1 MGGDSVRGGWVV
13 GGSFRAYYLAS
24 YLTGLMISVYYTY
37 TRAVIGG
44 LDYGGKYAL
53 VVFLAAM
60 ESIPGLLSVIF
71 GFVSDVAGRR
81 NALLAGLVSSLILV
95 AMGFVEP
102 RLYPIMAFG
111 VFTGYTFFWAS
122 LYGVILDYVEGRGKP
137 LSLFGL
143 AGSLGWSSGGV
154 ITGLISNY
162 GPQAVFMF
170 AGLSI
175 GLASVI
181 SYATFPQGLA
191 VREKPKLDSL
201 VRGIRSVIV
210 IFIAYLL
217 GSAGVSIYINS
228 MGLRL
233 FEVLGGDMLVY
244 GFLFSTMTGLLGAIS
259 RPFAGMLVDKMRPEV
274 VLAGV
279 FATYLF
285 SGIMVTLHI
294 PLFLMILVWLL
305 PLYPF
310 YETSALTTSS
320 RRLPANLQS
329 TAAGIVGT
337 GSSLSGFVN
346 AIASSVIGEGGFQ
359 KALLIGVLLL
369 SVSLLLLVF
378 VLTGEGKRNKGENVM
393 GNTRPLQP
401 V

>member
-1 MGGDSVRGGWVV
+1 MGEEGRWRDWVV

-37 TRAVIGG
+37 TRAIIGG
-44 LDYGGKYAL
+44 LDYGGKYGL

-60 ESIPGLLSVIF
+60 ESIPGLLSVIL

-102 RLYPIMAFG
+102 RLYPIMALG
-111 VFTGYTFFWAS
+111 IFTGYTFFWAS
-122 LYGVILDYVEGRGKP
+122 LYGVILDYVGGRGKP

-154 ITGLISNY
+154 VTGLISNH
-162 GPQAVFMF
+162 GPLAVFSF
-170 AGLSI
+170 AGISI

-181 SYATFPQGLA
+181 SYVAFPKGLA

-201 VRGIRSVIV
+201 VKGIRSVFV

-233 FEVLGGDMLVY
+233 FEVLEGNMLVY

-259 RPFAGMLVDKMRPEV
+259 RPFAGILVDKVKPEA

-285 SGIMVTLHI
+285 SSIIVTLHI
-294 PLFLMILVWLL
+294 PLLLMILIWLL

-320 RRLPANLQS
+320 RRLPSNLQS

-346 AIASSVIGEGGFQ
+346 AAASSIIGEGGFQ
-359 KALLIGVLLL
+359 KALVVGVSLL
-369 SVSLLLLVF
+369 SVSLLLLV
-378 VLTGEGKRNKGENVM
+378 LIIAREGKQNKGEKGM
-393 GNTRPLQP
+393 GNTRPPKP